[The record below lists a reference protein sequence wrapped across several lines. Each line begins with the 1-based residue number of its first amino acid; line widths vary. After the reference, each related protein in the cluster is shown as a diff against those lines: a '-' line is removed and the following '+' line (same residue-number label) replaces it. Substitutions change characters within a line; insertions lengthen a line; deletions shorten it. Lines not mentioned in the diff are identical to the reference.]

1 MLSLSEN
8 PLYWLLNEEISV
20 HYAKPVIG
28 EDTLID

>member
-20 HYAKPVIG
+20 HYAKLYSALD
-28 EDTLID
+28 ER